1 MARHVVSTSDHSIPL
16 SRLLWCRKE
25 EEKALRKLTGED
37 IDQLARSPLFHGFD
51 KSVLQDIVPLL
62 DMEQW
67 SSRQV
72 VMSPEATCKR
82 FYVLLQGRVKITS
95 QNPET
100 GRELT
105 LFLLG
110 PGDGFNIVSLLDGER
125 HEVVAVTLDSVI
137 AVSAS
142 IATWHDWLDLYPS
155 LRNTMRYY
163 IDQQMRQLSELATD
177 LALHD
182 TMARLA
188 RLILRNYE
196 QSRVDPRRDLL
207 HGLSHEEL
215 AHLIGTVRVVVNRLL
230 KELREEGVIECQ
242 GGELHVLS
250 LKKLLHRAEQ
260 ELDRIRP
267 QPQF

>member
-1 MARHVVSTSDHSIPL
+1 MSSTAFLCLDYLYYNKGEMAL
-16 SRLLWCRKE
+16 Y
-25 EEKALRKLTGED
+25 KLTDEEFER
-37 IDQLARSPLFHGFD
+37 LAQSPLFQGLG
-51 KSVLQDIVPLL
+51 KTVLQEIAPSFDA
-62 DMEQW
+62 EKW
-67 SSRQV
+67 SSHQL
-72 VMSPEATCKR
+72 VMAPEATCKR
-82 FYVLLQGRVKITS
+82 FYVLSQGRVKITR
-95 QNPET
+95 QNRET

-125 HEVVAVTLDSVI
+125 HEVIAATLDPVV
-137 AVSAS
+137 AVSAPL
-142 IATWHDWLDLYPS
+142 ATWHDWLDLYPS
-155 LRNTMRYY
+155 LRATMRRY

-188 RLILRNYE
+188 HLILRNYE
-196 QSRVDPRRDLL
+196 ESRVNPGRNLL

-242 GGELHVLS
+242 GGEMHVLN
-250 LKKLLHRAEQ
+250 LQKLLHRAERK
-260 ELDRIRP
+260 LD
-267 QPQF
+267 QD

>member
-1 MARHVVSTSDHSIPL
+1 MLRRAISVSDYGIPL
-16 SRLLWCRKE
+16 SRLLWYRKE
-25 EEKALRKLTGED
+25 EGALHKLTGEEFGRLV
-37 IDQLARSPLFHGFD
+37 QGPLFQGLG
-51 KSVLQDIVPLL
+51 KAVLHEIAPLL
-62 DMEQW
+62 DVEQW

-72 VMSPEATCKR
+72 VMAPQSTCKR
-82 FYVLLQGRVKITS
+82 FYVLLQGRVKITR
-95 QNPET
+95 QNLET

-110 PGDGFNIVSLLDGER
+110 PGDGFNIVSLLDGKR
-125 HEVVAVTLDSVI
+125 HEVVAVTLDPVI
-137 AVSAS
+137 AVSAP

-155 LRNTMRYY
+155 LRNAMRHY

-188 RLILRNYE
+188 HLILRNYE
-196 QSRVDPRRDLL
+196 ESRVDPRRDLL

-242 GGELHVLS
+242 GGEMHVLN
-250 LKKLLHRAEQ
+250 LQKLLHRAER
-260 ELDRIRP
+260 ELDQNRSP
-267 QPQF
+267 NLL